1 LKEIIL
7 GRVQVYFLGNL
18 EISMAD
24 AHSYSSDVAFTP
36 AVKTIQTRKGSREAY
51 AHAEQNGGWRTEID
65 EQLTAFLGIQNSMF
79 LATASA
85 DAQPYIQHRGGPKG
99 FIKVLDK
106 NTLAFADYG
115 GNRQY
120 ITLGNLSENPKANI
134 FLLDYAHRRR
144 VKIWGE
150 AYVVDDDPALL
161 KSLMPHA
168 YKARPEQVIVFK
180 VSAWDTNCPQHIP
193 QKFDATDVA
202 AALASRD
209 GRIAEL
215 EAELASLRGRLSET
229 IGSD

>member
-1 LKEIIL
+1 
-7 GRVQVYFLGNL
+7 
-18 EISMAD
+18 MAD

-65 EQLTAFLGIQNSMF
+65 EQLTAFLGIQDSMF

-85 DAQPYIQHRGGPKG
+85 ERQPYIQHRGGPTG